1 MKKVLF
7 ITSRLIYPVN
17 DGRKVVLYNYC
28 KGLAEQHN
36 CEVRLFSLIEEEDKE
51 IKQPDFI
58 SKVYFGSLPNKLE
71 KIKSL
76 LINSIILNK
85 WPLQVSLYYS
95 TKAQK
100 QLNMILEEYKP
111 NIVICD
117 MARTAEYL
125 KDLDDSKYNKILD
138 MDDLLSKRYTR
149 QVESGLIS
157 ENSIGAYEKKLP
169 NFMQKIARNGN
180 IMMNVI
186 KKEACLLSKY
196 EINISKYYKKIV
208 FVSPIEAKDFNKK
221 IGKDKSIDITIGV
234 DYDYFSEEVASSKKN
249 NYIVFLGNMYV
260 AHNKDAVNLFLADVF
275 PSILNQIPN
284 CVFRIVGRCSQEYKN
299 QIRKNPNVEVTGE
312 VEDVRKYVQDCTVAV
327 APLKYGSGIKTK
339 ILETMAMGVPIVTN
353 EIGNEGLGLINNK
366 EIIIAEDDED
376 VANQIVNLLQNIKLQ
391 KRLSTEAKLF
401 VKDNHQWKSI
411 LTKFSEIL

>member
-1 MKKVLF
+1 
-7 ITSRLIYPVN
+7 
-17 DGRKVVLYNYC
+17 
-28 KGLAEQHN
+28 
-36 CEVRLFSLIEEEDKE
+36 
-51 IKQPDFI
+51 
-58 SKVYFGSLPNKLE
+58 
-71 KIKSL
+71 
-76 LINSIILNK
+76 
-85 WPLQVSLYYS
+85 
-95 TKAQK
+95 
-100 QLNMILEEYKP
+100 
-111 NIVICD
+111 
-117 MARTAEYL
+117 
-125 KDLDDSKYNKILD
+125 
-138 MDDLLSKRYTR
+138 
-149 QVESGLIS
+149 
-157 ENSIGAYEKKLP
+157 
-169 NFMQKIARNGN
+169 
-180 IMMNVI
+180 
-186 KKEACLLSKY
+186 
-196 EINISKYYKKIV
+196 
-208 FVSPIEAKDFNKK
+208 
-221 IGKDKSIDITIGV
+221 
-234 DYDYFSEEVASSKKN
+234 
-249 NYIVFLGNMYV
+249 MYV

>member
-7 ITSRLIYPVN
+7 VTTRLIYPVN

-36 CEVRLFSLIEEEDKE
+36 CEVRLFSLIDEEDKG

-71 KIKSL
+71 KIKNLFIKSL
-76 LINSIILNK
+76 MLNK

-95 TKAQK
+95 TKAKK
-100 QLNMILEEYKP
+100 QLDSVLKEYKP
-111 NIVICD
+111 DVVICD

-138 MDDLLSKRYTR
+138 MDDLLSKRYRR
-149 QVESGLIS
+149 QVESSMIS
-157 ENSIGAYEKKLP
+157 ENSIGAYGNKLP
-169 NFMQKIARNGN
+169 NFMQRIAKNGN

-186 KKEACLLSKY
+186 KKEAYLLSKY
-196 EINISKYYKKIV
+196 EISISKYYKTIV
-208 FVSPIEAKDFNKK
+208 FVSPVEAKDFNKK
-221 IGKDKSIDITIGV
+221 IGEDKSIDITIGV
-234 DYDYFSEEVASSKKN
+234 DYDYFSEEVVQNKKN

-260 AHNKDAVNLFLADVF
+260 AHNKDSVNSFITEVF
-275 PSILNQIPN
+275 PNVLKEIPN

-299 QIRKNPNVEVTGE
+299 EMKKNLNVEVTGE
-312 VEDVRKYVQDCTVAV
+312 VDDIRKYVQDCTVAV

-339 ILETMAMGVPIVTN
+339 ILETMAMGIPIVTN

-366 EIIIAEDDED
+366 EIIITEDDD
-376 VANQIVNLLQNIKLQ
+376 LANQIINLLNNKSLQ
-391 KRLSTEAKLF
+391 KILIQNSRTY
-401 VKDNHQWKSI
+401 VRDNHQWNMI
-411 LTKFSEIL
+411 LNRFDDIL